1 MVNIFKNIEDY
12 NPNKKQKILNDDM
25 IADMLSNKKLNP
37 IKTELFTRGRKPTIS
52 LVFTTQYYFAVLK
65 YIRLNST
72 HYFIMKFPNKQELK
86 QLAYQNS
93 SDIDFQDFISLYDK
107 CTVKPYSFLLTDNTF
122 ASDNPSRSRNNLIE
136 LI

>member
-1 MVNIFKNIEDY
+1 MVNIYKNIEDY

-86 QLAYQNS
+86 QLASQNS
-93 SDIDFQDFISLYDK
+93 SDIDFQDSISLYEK
-107 CTVKPYSFLLTDNTF
+107 CTENHILFYLLIILLHQIILHVLEIILQN
-122 ASDNPSRSRNNLIE
+122 
-136 LI
+136 

>member
-1 MVNIFKNIEDY
+1 MVNIYKNIEDY

-52 LVFTTQYYFAVLK
+52 VVFTTQYYFAVLK

-72 HYFIMKFPNKQELK
+72 HYFIMKFPNKQEL
-86 QLAYQNS
+86 
-93 SDIDFQDFISLYDK
+93 
-107 CTVKPYSFLLTDNTF
+107 
-122 ASDNPSRSRNNLIE
+122 NNLHLKILQI
-136 LI
+136 LIFKILLVFMKNVLKTIFFFTY

>member
-1 MVNIFKNIEDY
+1 MVNIYKNIEDY

-52 LVFTTQYYFAVLK
+52 LVFTTQYYSAVLK

-86 QLAYQNS
+86 QLASQNS
-93 SDIDFQDFISLYDK
+93 SDIDFQDSISLYEK

-122 ASDNPSRSRNNLIE
+122 ASDNPSRSRDNLTE
-136 LI
+136 LM

>member
-25 IADMLSNKKLNP
+25 IADMLSNEKRYP
-37 IKTELFTRGRKPTIS
+37 IKTELFTRGRKPT
-52 LVFTTQYYFAVLK
+52 LAFTTQYYFAVLK

-122 ASDNPSRSRNNLIE
+122 ASDNPSRSRNNLTE
-136 LI
+136 LM